1 MCARCWRRSL
11 SSINAQQFR
20 EALTDA
26 IGSAWG
32 VARIHYGRPKI
43 ERDAGPALPYAVV
56 RLDAVPMEF
65 GTLTCVEQVY
75 RFDILGR
82 FPWPTVGE
90 IEEIK
95 EGLANDLIEK
105 LMATSAVHDGYL
117 PMVDDVRFSESEPDE
132 EEPKFEIT
140 VTWSIRRQIS
150 ALT

>member
-56 RLDAVPMEF
+56 RLDAAAKCNGTATF
-65 GTLTCVEQVY
+65 GIGK
-75 RFDILGR
+75 RF
-82 FPWPTVGE
+82 
-90 IEEIK
+90 K
-95 EGLANDLIEK
+95 
-105 LMATSAVHDGYL
+105 
-117 PMVDDVRFSESEPDE
+117 
-132 EEPKFEIT
+132 
-140 VTWSIRRQIS
+140 Q
-150 ALT
+150 